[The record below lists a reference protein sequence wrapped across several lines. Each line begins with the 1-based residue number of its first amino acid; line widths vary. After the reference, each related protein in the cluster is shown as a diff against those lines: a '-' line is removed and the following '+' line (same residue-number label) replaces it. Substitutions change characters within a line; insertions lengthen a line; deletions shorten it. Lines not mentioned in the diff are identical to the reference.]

1 MLKKMLKKKPLA
13 PNAELILSKML
24 EIPVN
29 VILDGS
35 QHGLKILIVAMFNVT
50 KMVLKQQQVENVLV
64 KLISSEQNV
73 MSLVL
78 GLIIKMLM
86 LKKVMLMKKP
96 YVNVKLISLLSR
108 INAQPVSD
116 LNLLIPKFVNV
127 IPIY

>member
-64 KLISSEQNV
+64 KLISSEKNV

-96 YVNVKLISLLSR
+96 YVNVKLISLTLQEY
-108 INAQPVSD
+108 AQPVSD

-127 IPIY
+127 IPI

>member
-50 KMVLKQQQVENVLV
+50 KLVLKQQQVENVLV